1 MKLFT
6 FEDLRTGEPRPGSL
20 IDEHWAVDL
29 GIASRQAGME
39 EIHSIDELVRE
50 GDAGIAR
57 AKKVL
62 NFAEARLAQTE
73 LLAINKLT
81 LLTPCHPVQMRCFS
95 AYPQHARNASRQV
108 LKHEYGLAVRLL
120 AKLFMGAA
128 AKRFAAKPF
137 YYKGIH
143 MHIAGPGAPIIRP
156 PYGEK
161 LDFEL
166 ELGVIIGKKGKNIA
180 EEDALSHVF
189 GYTIFNDVS
198 ARKQLRQEV
207 SGFGSAGPAK
217 GKDFDNSNI
226 IGPWIVTRDEIEDP
240 QALRGVS
247 RVNGKEIGHGSTGG
261 MAHSIARQIAHA
273 SYGET
278 IYPGEM
284 IGTGAME
291 NCCGIEH
298 WTFLED
304 GDEVELE
311 IEKVGVLRNRVTSP
325 NKSAPKAA

>member
-6 FEDLRTGEPRPGSL
+6 FEDVRTGAPRPGSL
-20 IDEHWAVDL
+20 VDDHWAVDL
-29 GIASRQAGME
+29 GTASQAAGMK
-39 EIHSIDELVRE
+39 EIGSIDELIRE
-50 GDAGIAR
+50 GDDGIERARKAMEFAGA
-57 AKKVL
+57 
-62 NFAEARLAQTE
+62 NLASSE
-73 LLAINKLT
+73 LLPFDKLT
-81 LLTPCHPVQMRCFS
+81 LLAPCQPIQMRCFS
-95 AYPQHARNASRQV
+95 VYPQHARNAFQQV
-108 LKHEYGLAVRLL
+108 LKHEHGLAVRLL

-128 AKRFAAKPF
+128 GKRFAAKPF

-143 MHIAGPGAPIIRP
+143 MHIVGPHAPIVRP
-156 PYGEK
+156 PYGDM

-166 ELGVIIGKKGKNIA
+166 ELAVIIGKQGKNIP

-198 ARKQLRQEV
+198 ARKQLRREV
-207 SGFGSAGPAK
+207 SGFGSAGPTK

-226 IGPWIVTRDEIEDP
+226 IGPWIVTRDEIKDP
-240 QALRGVS
+240 QDLHGIS
-247 RVNGKEIGHGSTGG
+247 RLNGKEVGRGSTAG
-261 MAHSIARQIAHA
+261 MAHSIAKQISHA

-311 IEKVGVLRNRVTSP
+311 IGRIGVLTNCVAP
-325 NKSAPKAA
+325 NLP